1 MAGEYLLFNLL
12 VAVGP
17 AILSFDRQ
25 VHYHNKW
32 GHALT
37 AAALVAPI
45 FLFWDAAVTGRHWQF
60 SSEHTL
66 PFRLLGLPIEEWLF
80 FLTVP
85 FACLFVWEIL
95 KTKNRAQQWIDQSQI
110 YLLSGL
116 FVPAAVVLLVVGK
129 EYTGLA
135 LLAFG
140 VAVAGDRIVKSNILQ
155 QKRTGHFFILYWLM
169 VLVCNGY
176 LTARPVVIYDSAYQL
191 GFRILTIPIEDFIYG
206 SAHILLVLIVY
217 EKLLARH
224 R

>member
-1 MAGEYLLFNLL
+1 MAVFPYRSL
-12 VAVGP
+12 
-17 AILSFDRQ
+17 
-25 VHYHNKW
+25 
-32 GHALT
+32 
-37 AAALVAPI
+37 
-45 FLFWDAAVTGRHWQF
+45 
-60 SSEHTL
+60 
-66 PFRLLGLPIEEWLF
+66 
-80 FLTVP
+80 
-85 FACLFVWEIL
+85 ACLFVWEIL

-129 EYTGLA
+129 NIRAGFVGLWR
-135 LLAFG
+135 G
-140 VAVAGDRIVKSNILQ
+140 RGRGSNC
-155 QKRTGHFFILYWLM
+155 QKQHFAAETHGRFFILYWLM